1 MEAANFF
8 LVGALASA
16 AGAGYFCLRAPMA
29 HAYGSLLAAFA
40 LPTDAR
46 RKVMCQ
52 KIFVQGVRVLYPV
65 ATKLLLIK
73 PVHMLVSDCM
83 EPLREKGSKEVR
95 AQALVSSVLASLVL
109 FSLVVGLALRSAL
122 SGVAVVAAL
131 VALAVFRFRSQ
142 ADKRLER
149 LRLCVP
155 DSIQGMKACF
165 QAGFSLEQT
174 LEYLS
179 GHTCAEMEH
188 VYGRALQTLRLGGT
202 AADAL
207 DVLKREVN
215 APEFA
220 FVIAALDIQHRTGGS
235 LSSVFSS
242 AEEAARGQFELE
254 RSLRTQTAQARLSAR
269 VVSVMPLVIIGVF
282 SLITEGFLEPF
293 FSSLAGFL
301 LFLFAVAMQGLGVFM
316 VRKTLRVKEVTS

>member
-16 AGAGYFCLRAPMA
+16 AGAGYFCLRASMA

-46 RKVMCQ
+46 RKVICQ
-52 KIFVQGVRVLYPV
+52 KIFVQGVRALYPV

-83 EPLREKGSKEVR
+83 ESLREKGSKEVR

-122 SGVAVVAAL
+122 SGAA

-269 VVSVMPLVIIGVF
+269 VVSVMPLAIIGVF